1 MMFHT
6 TDGFNEH
13 SGSCS
18 AVPLSAVRDIASVR
32 IASDAIIS
40 IIITQAAR

>member
-6 TDGFNEH
+6 TDGFQTH
-13 SGSCS
+13 SGAFS
-18 AVPLSAVRDIASVR
+18 AVPLSSVRIASIR